1 MAIIENYNKLRRVLD
16 MGCQIEKLSGEKKT
30 GSNIAYGCDEL
41 GKLRSVLVHT
51 PGDELTLVN
60 ESNYKHWLYDKVPD
74 ITGYIEEHKR
84 YQEILESNGIKVYEL
99 ADNVEE
105 NRDMIKKMPNITFL
119 HDTAVISRKGALL
132 SKMRPPARENEE
144 VVVKEALKTLGIP
157 ILNEFN
163 GGEGFF
169 EGCLLLSKE
178 TIFVADTERH
188 TYPFIREFISNILSE
203 FDEVIYVRTPKARR
217 YMHPDTVFNRIRED
231 LALAYLPA
239 FEETCLFTEDS
250 RERIDFKKFMQEKDM
265 NIIPVSDSEQ
275 SRLACSFVP
284 LESGTIFHY
293 DVALDQETGKRL
305 AREGVEII
313 PFHPEALLAGGGSLR
328 CHTLRLCRRKK

>member
-1 MAIIENYNKLRRVLD
+1 
-16 MGCQIEKLSGEKKT
+16 MGCQIEKLKGEKKN
-30 GSNIAYGCDEL
+30 GSSIAYGCDEL
-41 GKLRSVLVHT
+41 GRLKSVIVHT

-60 ESNYKHWLYDKVPD
+60 ESNYEHWLYDEVPD
-74 ITGYIEEHKR
+74 IPGYVEEHR
-84 YQEILESNGIKVYEL
+84 QYQELLESNGVRVYEL
-99 ADNVEE
+99 SDHVDE
-105 NRDMIKKMPNITFL
+105 NRELIRKMPNLTFL

-144 VVVKEALKTLGIP
+144 IVVKEALNNLGIP

-163 GGEGFF
+163 GREGFF
-169 EGCLLLSKE
+169 EGCLLLSKD

-188 TYPFIREFISNILSE
+188 TYPFIREFISNILNE
-203 FDEVIYVRTPKARR
+203 FEEVIYARIPKARR

-250 RERIDFKKFMQEKDM
+250 SERIGFKAYMQEKGM
-265 NIIPVSDSEQ
+265 EIVPVSDSEQ

-293 DVALDQETGKRL
+293 DIALDRETRKKL
-305 AREGVEII
+305 AEEGVEII

>member
-1 MAIIENYNKLRRVLD
+1 MD
-16 MGCQIEKLSGEKKT
+16 CQREKLNGAEKGKGIT
-30 GSNIAYGCDEL
+30 YGCDEL
-41 GKLRSVLVHT
+41 GRLKSVLVHT

-60 ESNYKHWLYDKVPD
+60 ESNYKQWLYDKVPD
-74 ITGYIEEHKR
+74 ISGYVEEHR
-84 YQEILESNGIKVYEL
+84 NYQELLESNGVKVYEL
-99 ADNVEE
+99 ADHVEE
-105 NRDMIKKMPNITFL
+105 NRYLIRKMPNITFL
-119 HDTAVISRKGALL
+119 HDTAVISRKGAML
-132 SKMRPPARENEE
+132 SKMRPPAREKEE
-144 VVVKEALKTLGIP
+144 IVVKEALDNLGIP

-188 TYPFIREFISNILSE
+188 TYPFIREFILNILKD
-203 FDEVIYVRTPKARR
+203 FNEVIYARIPKARR

-239 FEETCLFTEDS
+239 FEEACLFTENS
-250 RERIDFKKFMQEKDM
+250 RERIDFKQFMRKKGVE
-265 NIIPVSDSEQ
+265 IIPVSDSEQ

-293 DVALDQETGKRL
+293 DTALDQKTRKNLES
-305 AREGVEII
+305 ESVELI

-328 CHTLRLCRRKK
+328 CHTLRLCRRKN